1 MTTSFIETQ
10 FPVSKLSKESYKERK
25 AGASQTL
32 TGLGKWWGRKPLVL
46 VRATLL
52 GLLLPATADPARDRE
67 IFLLLMTMDPDGL
80 WQRFN
85 KPFTGQE
92 LWEHAVA
99 TGQEDLFDLNSPRPR
114 WATAVTDAAKAAFQ
128 RALFDTL
135 SYDEKLA
142 RCARP
147 EQVAGPSEAAW
158 GAINAHLGTTADS
171 LPALV
176 QQLGERQFGHAPRV
190 GDAFCGGGSIPFEAA
205 RLGCTAY
212 ASDLNPAAALLTWAA
227 LNIVGGGP
235 EVQQQVRA
243 AQEAAF
249 AAADQQITAWGIEH
263 NEAGWRADAYL
274 YCVEAVSPATGYRV
288 PLAPSWV
295 ISEKYHVCAVL
306 RPDEA
311 HARYHLD
318 IVTGAD
324 AATMQAAKAGTV
336 QSSELV
342 CPATDERFGIAGLRG
357 DRRVN
362 GETQYGLRLWDNA
375 DLVPRPTD
383 VFTERLY
390 CIRYVETYYELKE
403 KGQRQA
409 TELPKAAAEAR
420 PDFAELLASGE
431 LKPKTR
437 RHFVAPTIADLARE
451 QKALAL
457 LEERFADWQEKGF
470 IPSGEI
476 PRTGDKTEEPIRT
489 RGWSHW
495 HHLFNPRQLV
505 TLGIITS
512 QSANDTSIAG
522 KLALAIGNSFASQY
536 NSRLSRYRTERG
548 NDARTE
554 SVFYN
559 QAFNTLYNYGCRTL
573 IRLNDLF
580 FFTPNNTN
588 KVASTGG
595 VRTADART
603 LTAENDFW
611 ITDPPYADAVNYQEL
626 ADFFLAWYE
635 KQIPKL
641 FPEWY
646 ADSRA
651 ALAVKGRGAS
661 FNEAMVEC
669 YRNLAAHMPDNGAQ
683 VVMFTHQDSA
693 VWADLALILWASGLH
708 VTQAWTIQT
717 ETDAVGIKTGNYVQG
732 TVLMVLRKQ
741 QGEEVGFLS
750 DIQPDVEYEVRQE
763 LAQMLALDDQ
773 DDPNF
778 QDTDLQL
785 AAYVAALRVLTS
797 YRRIDDLNV
806 AYELSRQRRPGDVS
820 PVQDIIDAAVRIAC
834 DTLVPQG
841 VDATLWRTLS
851 GEERFYVKGLEI
863 QRHGEYRTGVLQELA
878 RGFGLRQYTQ
888 FLKSGKANESRLLT
902 ASEYGRKQLG
912 EAGFGQSLVR
922 QVLMAVRETGQQ
934 GSPKAGRQWL
944 YAELPNYWQQ
954 RQQVLPV
961 LAYLQRMGQGQ
972 EHWAAD
978 VAAAR
983 VLEGYVRNDGV

>member
-1 MTTSFIETQ
+1 MTSFIETQ

-52 GLLLPATADPARDRE
+52 GLLLPATTEPARDRE
-67 IFLLLMTMDPDGL
+67 VFLKLMTMDPDGL

-92 LWEHAVA
+92 LWEHAMA
-99 TGQEDLFDLNSPRPR
+99 TGQFDLFNIDGPRPR
-114 WATAVTDAAKAAFQ
+114 WESSVTDEEKEAFQ
-128 RALFDTL
+128 RELFETL
-135 SYDEKLA
+135 GYDAKLA

-147 EQVAGPSEAAW
+147 EQIAGPSAAAW
-158 GAINAHLGTTADS
+158 AYINAHLGTTANS
-171 LPALV
+171 LPVLV
-176 QQLGERQFGHAPRV
+176 QELGQRQFGHAPRV

-205 RLGCTAY
+205 RLGCQAY

-249 AAADQQITAWGIEH
+249 AAADRQITAWGIEH
-263 NEAGWRADAYL
+263 NEKGWRADAYL

-295 ISEKYHVCAVL
+295 ISEKYNVCAVV

-311 HARYHLD
+311 HGRYHLD

-324 AATMQAAKAGTV
+324 ATIMQEAKTGTV

-342 CPATDERFGIAGLRG
+342 CPTSGERFGIGGLRG

-362 GETQYGLRLWDNA
+362 GETVYGLRLWENA

-390 CIRYVETYYELKE
+390 CVRYVETYYELKGT
-403 KGQRQA
+403 GQHM
-409 TELPKAAAEAR
+409 TELSKAAAECR
-420 PDFAELLASGE
+420 LDFAELLESGK
-431 LKPKTR
+431 LKEKTR
-437 RHFVAPTIADLARE
+437 RHFLAPTIADLARE

-457 LEERFADWQEKGF
+457 LEERFAEWQQEGF
-470 IPSGEI
+470 IPSGGIQKGSETT
-476 PRTGDKTEEPIRT
+476 RLFRE
-489 RGWSHW
+489 RGWTHW
-495 HHLFNPRQLV
+495 HHLFNPRHLL
-505 TLGIITS
+505 TLGEFLRQVNSSQASTS
-512 QSANDTSIAG
+512 NAKGGAL
-522 KLALAIGNSFASQY
+522 LALGASLDNHAKLCGWNPHYSKGPGTTRNVFFNQALNPQLNY
-536 NSRLSRYRTERG
+536 AERG
-548 NDARTE
+548 FDGLRDFLVRDFTLSKEESAINQIVTKDARDLT
-554 SVFYN
+554 SV
-559 QAFNTLYNYGCRTL
+559 
-573 IRLNDLF
+573 NDY
-580 FFTPNNTN
+580 
-588 KVASTGG
+588 
-595 VRTADART
+595 
-603 LTAENDFW
+603 W
-611 ITDPPYADAVNYQEL
+611 ITDPPYADAVNYHEL
-626 ADFFLAWYE
+626 GAFFSSWYE

-651 ALAVKGRGAS
+651 ALAVKGRGAN

-669 YRNLAAHMPDNGAQ
+669 YRNLARHMPDNGAQ

-693 VWADLALILWASGLH
+693 VWADLALILWASSLH

-717 ETDAVGIKTGNYVQG
+717 ETDAGGIKTGNYVQG

-750 DIQPDVEYEVRQE
+750 DIQPDVEYEVRKE

-797 YRRIDDLNV
+797 YKRIDDLDV

-820 PVQDIIDAAVRIAC
+820 PVQAIIDSAVRIAC

-841 VDATLWRTLS
+841 VEANLWRTLT

-888 FLKSGKANESRLLT
+888 FLKSGKANESRLMT

-912 EAGFGQSLVR
+912 EEGFGQSLVR
-922 QVLMAVRETGQQ
+922 QVLMAVRETVQQ

-944 YAELPNYWQQ
+944 YAELPTYWAR
-954 RQQVLPV
+954 RQQVLQ
-961 LAYLQRMGQGQ
+961 LLSYLQRMGQGQ
-972 EHWAAD
+972 EHWAD
-978 VAAAR
+978 DMAAAR

>member
-1 MTTSFIETQ
+1 MPSFIETQ

-52 GLLLPATADPARDRE
+52 GLLLPATADPARDRDV
-67 IFLLLMTMDPDGL
+67 FLKLMTMDPDGL
-80 WQRFN
+80 WQRCN
-85 KPFTGQE
+85 TPFTLPE
-92 LWEHAVA
+92 LWAYAAA
-99 TGQEDLFDLNSPRPR
+99 TGHEHLFEDPSPRPR
-114 WATAVTDAAKAAFQ
+114 WAAPTPEAQREAFKRQ
-128 RALFDTL
+128 LFDSL
-135 SYDEKLA
+135 GYDAQLA

-147 EQVAGPSEAAW
+147 EQVPGPSPDAW
-158 GAINAHLGTTADS
+158 AAINAHLGTAAAS

-176 QQLGERQFGHAPRV
+176 QELGQRQFGHAPRV

-235 EVQQQVRA
+235 AVQQQVRA

-249 AAADQQITAWGIEH
+249 AAADAQLTAWGLEH

-274 YCVEAVSPATGYRV
+274 YCVEALSGTTGYRV

-306 RPDEA
+306 RPDPA
-311 HARYHLD
+311 HGRYHLD

-324 AATMQAAKAGTV
+324 AATLLAAKTGTV
-336 QSSELV
+336 QNSKLV
-342 CPATDERFGIAGLRG
+342 CPESGEEYSIAGMRQRDTTG
-357 DRRVN
+357 KPTP
-362 GETQYGLRLWDNA
+362 GGLRLWGNA
-375 DLVPRPTD
+375 DLVPRPDD

-390 CIRYVETYYELKE
+390 CIRYVETYYQHAPKGGPVAELT
-403 KGQRQA
+403 QA
-409 TELPKAAAEAR
+409 QAEAR
-420 PDFAELLASGE
+420 PDFAELLASGQ
-431 LKPKTR
+431 LKRKTR
-437 RHFVAPTIADLARE
+437 RHYLAPDAADLARE

-457 LEERFADWQEKGF
+457 LEERFAEWQEKGF
-470 IPSGEI
+470 IPSAAI
-476 PRTGDKTEEPIRT
+476 PRDGDKTEEPVRT
-489 RGWSHW
+489 RGWTHW
-495 HHLFNPRQLV
+495 HHLFTPRQLLV
-505 TLGIITS
+505 LGYYTQELIKNNEQNKWILAAKSTALA
-512 QSANDTSIAG
+512 SATDFST
-522 KLALAIGNSFASQY
+522 KLARWTPQGEKVNTTFSNQALNTLFTYGNRGVTALADNFTFELNDEPKSSATNDCQA
-536 NSRLSRYRTERG
+536 L
-548 NDARTE
+548 DARQIT
-554 SVFYN
+554 
-559 QAFNTLYNYGCRTL
+559 T
-573 IRLNDLF
+573 
-580 FFTPNNTN
+580 
-588 KVASTGG
+588 
-595 VRTADART
+595 
-603 LTAENDFW
+603 ENDFW
-611 ITDPPYADAVNYQEL
+611 ITDPPYADAVNYHEL
-626 ADFFLAWYE
+626 GDFFLAWYE
-635 KQIPKL
+635 KQLPQL

-661 FNEAMVEC
+661 FNEAMVAC
-669 YRNLAAHMPDNGAQ
+669 YRNLAAHMPANGAQ

-750 DIQPDVEYEVRQE
+750 DIQPDVEHEVKRE

-797 YRRIDDLNV
+797 YRRIDDLDV

-820 PVQDIIDAAVRIAC
+820 PVQAIIDAAVRIAC
-834 DTLVPQG
+834 DTLVPAG
-841 VDATLWRTLS
+841 VEAPLWRALT

-878 RGFGLRQYTQ
+878 RGFGLRQYGQ

-922 QVLMAVRETGQQ
+922 QVLMAVRETAQQ

-944 YAELPNYWQQ
+944 YAELPTYWAR
-954 RQQVLPV
+954 RQQVLQV

-972 EHWAAD
+972 AHWATD

>member
-1 MTTSFIETQ
+1 MTSFIETQ

-52 GLLLPATADPARDRE
+52 GLLLPATADSTRDRE
-67 IFLLLMTMDPDGL
+67 VFLKLMTMDPDGL

-85 KPFTGQE
+85 TPFSMQE
-92 LWEHAVA
+92 LLVHAVA
-99 TGQEDLFDLNSPRPR
+99 TRQEHLFDTEGLRPR
-114 WATAVTDAAKAAFQ
+114 WQGIVTDEEKEAFK
-128 RALFDTL
+128 RDLFETL
-135 SYDEKLA
+135 GYDAQLA

-158 GAINAHLGTTADS
+158 ADINAHLGTSADN

-176 QQLGERQFGHAPRV
+176 QELGQRQFGHAPRV

-205 RLGCTAY
+205 RLGCQAY

-235 EVQQQVRA
+235 EVQQQVRV

-249 AAADQQITAWGIEH
+249 AAADRQMTAWGIEH
-263 NEAGWRADAYL
+263 NEQGWRADAYI
-274 YCVEAVSPATGYRV
+274 YCVEARSPATGYRV

-295 ISEKYHVCAVL
+295 ISEKYGVCAVL

-311 HARYHLD
+311 NSRYHLD

-324 AATMQAAKAGTV
+324 TVTMQAAKNGTV

-342 CPATDERFGIAGLRG
+342 CPTTDERFGIAGLRG

-362 GETQYGLRLWDNA
+362 GETVYGLRLWDNA

-383 VFTERLY
+383 IFTERLY

-403 KGQRQA
+403 GRGT
-409 TELPKAAAEAR
+409 TELSKATAEAR
-420 PDFAELLASGE
+420 SGFAKLLESG
-431 LKPKTR
+431 KIKSKTR
-437 RHFVAPTIADLARE
+437 RHFVAPTLADLARE

-470 IPSGEI
+470 IPSSLI
-476 PRTGDKTEEPIRT
+476 PRDGDKTEEPIRT
-489 RGWSHW
+489 RGWTHW
-495 HHLFNPRQLV
+495 HHLFNPRQLL

-512 QSANDTSIAG
+512 QSANDTSISG
-522 KLALAIGNSFASQY
+522 RLALAIGNSFASQY
-536 NSRLSRYRTERG
+536 NSKLSRYRTERG

-573 IRLNDLF
+573 IRLDDLF
-580 FFTPNNTN
+580 FFTPNKTD

-595 VRTADART
+595 VRTGDART
-603 LTAENDFW
+603 LTTKNDFW

-635 KQIPKL
+635 KQIPKM

-651 ALAVKGRGAS
+651 ALAVKGRGSS

-669 YRNLAAHMPDNGAQ
+669 YRNLARHMPDNGAQ

-797 YRRIDDLNV
+797 YKRIDDLDV

-820 PVQDIIDAAVRIAC
+820 PVQEIIDSAVRIAC

-841 VDATLWRTLS
+841 VDATLWRTFS

-888 FLKSGKANESRLLT
+888 FLKSGKANESRLMT

-912 EAGFGQSLVR
+912 EEGFGQSLVR
-922 QVLMAVRETGQQ
+922 QVLMAVRETVQQ

-944 YAELPNYWQQ
+944 YAELPTYWAR
-954 RQQVLPV
+954 RQQVLQV

-972 EHWAAD
+972 EHWAED
-978 VAAAR
+978 MAAAR